1 MGGAGAEASP
11 TEANRQNG
19 KDREKE
25 SRRKREWVKEREKKE
40 KEGKQEATKGG
51 GAVKSSVQ
59 SPGSDESSARGRSQQ
74 LCGGCCVWEQVV
86 VGGQWNVR
94 RLDHLP

>member
-1 MGGAGAEASP
+1 MGGARAEAKP

-19 KDREKE
+19 SEQR
-25 SRRKREWVKEREKKE
+25 ERERK
-40 KEGKQEATKGG
+40 EATKGG

-59 SPGSDESSARGRSQQ
+59 SQGSDESLARGRSQQ
-74 LCGGCCVWEQVV
+74 LGGGGCVWEQVV
-86 VGGQWNVR
+86 VGGQRDVR